1 MSEQQEHVAGQQAFA
16 HDDVELVEARVLQDG
31 FFRLEQREFR
41 HQRFN
46 GGWSDVI
53 HREVHVRHDAVGVL
67 PYDPVND
74 RVVFVEQI
82 RAGMLE
88 DARTPW
94 SLEPVAGLVDKDEQ
108 AHEVARREAVEEAGC
123 ELTDLIELYRYYPSP
138 GACTE
143 EVTLFIG
150 LCDSSGL
157 GGVHGLAEEN
167 EDIRV
172 HVLDF
177 QAALTLLEQGRLGNA
192 MAIMAM
198 QWLLRERASLRV
210 MHA

>member
-1 MSEQQEHVAGQQAFA
+1 MSDRQEHVAGEQVFA
-16 HDDVELVEARVLQDG
+16 YADVENVETKVLQKG
-31 FFRLEQREFR
+31 FFQLEQRRLR
-41 HQRFN
+41 HRRFN

-53 HREVHVRHDAVGVL
+53 NREVHVRHDAVGVL
-67 PYDPVND
+67 PYDPVLD

-82 RAGMLE
+82 RAGMLDDE
-88 DARTPW
+88 RTPW
-94 SLEPVAGLVDKDEQ
+94 SLEPVAGLVDKDES
-108 AHEVARREAVEEAGC
+108 AAEVARREADEEAGC
-123 ELTDLIELYRYYPSP
+123 ELSELIELYRYYPSP

-143 EVTLFIG
+143 QVTLFIG

-177 QAALTLLEQGRLGNA
+177 QAALDLLEQGRLGNA

>member
-1 MSEQQEHVAGQQAFA
+1 MSDRQEHVAGEQVFA
-16 HDDVELVEARVLQDG
+16 HADVENVETKVLQEG
-31 FFRLEQREFR
+31 FFRLEQRQLR
-41 HQRFN
+41 HRRFN

-53 HREVHVRHDAVGVL
+53 NREVHVRHDAVGVL
-67 PYDPVND
+67 PYDPVRD

-82 RAGMLE
+82 RAGMLDDE
-88 DARTPW
+88 RTPW
-94 SLEPVAGLVDKDEQ
+94 SLEPIAGLVDKDES
-108 AHEVARREAVEEAGC
+108 AAEVARREADEEAGC
-123 ELTDLIELYRYYPSP
+123 ELSELIELYRYYPSP

-143 EVTLFIG
+143 QVTLFIG
-150 LCDSSGL
+150 LCDSSGV

-177 QAALTLLEQGRLGNA
+177 QAAVDLLEQGRLGNA

-198 QWLLRERASLRV
+198 QWLLKERASLRV
-210 MHA
+210 MKA

>member
-1 MSEQQEHVAGQQAFA
+1 A
-16 HDDVELVEARVLQDG
+16 DVENVETKVLQEG
-31 FFRLEQREFR
+31 FFRLEQRQLR
-41 HQRFN
+41 HRRFN

-53 HREVHVRHDAVGVL
+53 NREVHVRHDAVGVL
-67 PYDPVND
+67 PYDPVHD

-82 RAGMLE
+82 RAGMLDDE
-88 DARTPW
+88 RTPW
-94 SLEPVAGLVDKDEQ
+94 SLEPIAGLVDKDES
-108 AHEVARREAVEEAGC
+108 AAEVARREADEEAGC
-123 ELTDLIELYRYYPSP
+123 ELSELIELYRYYPSP

-143 EVTLFIG
+143 QVTLFIG
-150 LCDSSGL
+150 LCDSSGV

-177 QAALTLLEQGRLGNA
+177 QAAVDLLEQGRLGNA

-198 QWLLRERASLRV
+198 QWLLKERASLRV
-210 MHA
+210 MKA